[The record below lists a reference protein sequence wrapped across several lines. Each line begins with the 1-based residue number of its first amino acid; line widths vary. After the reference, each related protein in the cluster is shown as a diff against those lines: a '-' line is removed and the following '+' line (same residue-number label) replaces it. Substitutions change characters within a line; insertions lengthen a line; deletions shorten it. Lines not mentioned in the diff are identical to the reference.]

1 MNLFSKQKLKKKDKQ
16 NDNIYRLLLPSF
28 FAICICT
35 ICLST
40 ASWAWFTS
48 TTSTSVSSIK
58 AAYNLSYGINNYD
71 KLTLID
77 GSVTYIMD
85 NTGTCAITLSAK
97 DSATDGYCIINYGG
111 VDYYTSLISK
121 GTDTYGFTIIAS
133 EGTVITLTP
142 KWGAL
147 PTNIGLN
154 NIITNEADNNSNSS
168 TTSLDDFDLIDEES
182 STDNQE
188 TVDDAEVQEKQ
199 DISKDGET
207 ESEEKT
213 DEVSSNLEEEQQNIE
228 KTENKEMEEITNS
241 NEELL
246 EESNKSND
254 CDSTTDVSNGVNESS
269 IEENGVSQNSSLE
282 STESANSGDNLV
294 ES

>member
-1 MNLFSKQKLKKKDKQ
+1 MNLFSKVKLNKKEKQ

-28 FAICICT
+28 IAICICA

-121 GTDTYGFTIIAS
+121 GTDTYGFTIKAS
-133 EGTVITLTP
+133 KDTVITLTP

-147 PTNIGLN
+147 PMNIDSDR
-154 NIITNEADNNSNSS
+154 IITNAAVNNSNPS
-168 TTSLDDFDLIDEES
+168 TTSLDDFDIDEES
-182 STDNQE
+182 E
-188 TVDDAEVQEKQ
+188 E
-199 DISKDGET
+199 
-207 ESEEKT
+207 EEKHVEENSNE
-213 DEVSSNLEEEQQNIE
+213 EVAENKEEIEEEVKENKE
-228 KTENKEMEEITNS
+228 EEVVEEETENKNIEEITNPI
-241 NEELL
+241 
-246 EESNKSND
+246 EESSD
-254 CDSTTDVSNGVNESS
+254 ESS
-269 IEENGVSQNSSLE
+269 KSSDGDNTSEATNDFDKSSIGTDGVSQNSSLE
-282 STESANSGDNLV
+282 STESANFGEDLA

>member
-1 MNLFSKQKLKKKDKQ
+1 MKLFSKQNFNKKEKQ

-28 FAICICT
+28 IAICICT

-48 TTSTSVSSIK
+48 TSCTSVSSIK

-147 PTNIGLN
+147 PMNIDSDR
-154 NIITNEADNNSNSS
+154 IITNAAVNNSNPS
-168 TTSLDDFDLIDEES
+168 TTSLDDFDIDEES
-182 STDNQE
+182 E
-188 TVDDAEVQEKQ
+188 
-199 DISKDGET
+199 
-207 ESEEKT
+207 EEKHVEENSNE
-213 DEVSSNLEEEQQNIE
+213 EVAENKEEIEEEVKENKE
-228 KTENKEMEEITNS
+228 EEVVEEETENKNIEEITNPI
-241 NEELL
+241 
-246 EESNKSND
+246 EESSD
-254 CDSTTDVSNGVNESS
+254 ESS
-269 IEENGVSQNSSLE
+269 KSSDGDNTNEATNDFDKSSIGTDGVSQNSSLE
-282 STESANSGDNLV
+282 STESANFGEDLA